1 MSLWHCPQ
9 HGMTGPTPCC
19 SEASLAQVTTVGGI
33 EMFVNKI
40 GAGTSG
46 IDTAAELSPCP
57 FCGHAAGY
65 YESSQAGDK
74 HPLGVVCTNTSCG
87 VKTPQHYQDRQL
99 AAFAW
104 NRRYKADEGGK
115 HVAD

>member
-1 MSLWHCPQ
+1 
-9 HGMTGPTPCC
+9 MT
-19 SEASLAQVTTVGGI
+19 ERQLDTVAGL

-46 IDTAAELSPCP
+46 IDTAAELSSCP

-65 YESSQAGDK
+65 YESTHAGDK

-87 VKTPQHYQDRQL
+87 VKTPQHYQSREL
-99 AAFAW
+99 AAAAW
-104 NRRYKADEGGK
+104 NRRFHGQVGAAPNPEAK
-115 HVAD
+115 